1 MLTFTLKHRADGL
14 SVTAC
19 YLSCCAGQKNRNT
32 FKGSSTDL
40 QLQAQ
45 EASPQNADCIT
56 FISTVFSAMYIDNK
70 DMFTV
75 QCRFLIDTNK
85 DAPEGESAAYSMI
98 LLRISML
105 VTCLKH
111 MS

>member
-1 MLTFTLKHRADGL
+1 
-14 SVTAC
+14 
-19 YLSCCAGQKNRNT
+19 
-32 FKGSSTDL
+32 
-40 QLQAQ
+40 
-45 EASPQNADCIT
+45 
-56 FISTVFSAMYIDNK
+56 MYIDNK